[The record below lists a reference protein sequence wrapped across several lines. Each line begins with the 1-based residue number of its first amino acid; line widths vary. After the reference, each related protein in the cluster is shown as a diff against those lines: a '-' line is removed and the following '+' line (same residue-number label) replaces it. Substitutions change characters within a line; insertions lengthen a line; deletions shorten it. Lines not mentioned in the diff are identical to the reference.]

1 MKPNESKSNRNLTN
15 QNETKSNRNV
25 TNQNLTNQNQRKRIY
40 NSIQNVPL
48 QHTIQCNKYHYP
60 NGEKTNEPI
69 ETESSETKEKQTQYN
84 TIIITLHCIT
94 LHYNA

>member
-15 QNETKSNRNV
+15 QNETKSNRNVTKSNRNV

-48 QHTIQCNKYHYP
+48 QHTMQCNKYHYP
-60 NGEKTNEPI
+60 NREKN
-69 ETESSETKEKQTQYN
+69 K
-84 TIIITLHCIT
+84 
-94 LHYNA
+94 